1 MIYRRRR
8 ARSGLPSGFFRLEGT
23 GRKTVFGFGDGDWI
37 RLRDEYGNVWRGTA
51 EKQGDDA
58 VRYRFRDSAGKMITG
73 IADGYGILLR
83 DERGNTWRGF
93 VD

>member
-8 ARSGLPSGFFRLEGT
+8 SRTGLPSGFFRFEGA
-23 GRKTVFGFGDGDWI
+23 GRKQVFGFGDGDYI

-51 EKQGDDA
+51 ERQGDDT
-58 VRYRFRDSAGKMITG
+58 VRFRFRDAEGKSISG
-73 IADGYGILLR
+73 VADGYGILLR
-83 DERGNTWRGF
+83 DERGNVWRGF